1 MKLKLGTV
9 SPKMVQ
15 NEIEEMLDHLRWIKN
30 GGNLSSYKIKR
41 IEKLE
46 VVLRVFRTIIEY
58 HHVDLLHDSL
68 VELTK
73 KAKSTVEMLQRVL
86 DGIPDECKTKLNLE
100 RLESHLL
107 KFFQG
112 NTSLSDNNKLNDF
125 DLSKYMDCLGKNL
138 NDVLVML
145 LEGVRFFPPEE
156 NLEIHKFIKQQEI
169 VQKKLKFL
177 IYLYATE
184 IKGYVN
190 HEKLECLET
199 RMHFMANNVGQ
210 LCLAISG
217 YIVSNFVDD
226 KDEDEDEDEDEYDIL
241 NKPPYLLFL
250 IVLVELE
257 MKKIFRSELKASKFT
272 HSRTF
277 KDRKLPKGFSHHF
290 HSLLMFLR
298 NKKVENFPNYNTA
311 QNIYVAIIEFLV
323 VFLEADVSNHVI
335 NGNWLNDAMEKVGV
349 IVGDILCAIQ
359 KVLPRSINK
368 DDTRKMSLW
377 SIHILKKTK
386 DLKTQV
392 ETYYKSLK
400 FTPSQFPTVGGWS
413 FLDSL
418 IRKLNEMSK
427 SKSGLDF
434 LMKPLLGNLEK
445 ELSALTSILEK
456 DLSSLS
462 SIFRNVSKVHHEN
475 EILHDLHRRT
485 INLAYEAEVAIDSI
499 LAQYN
504 VFWHIFCSLPTI
516 SKEIKQIN
524 AHVTE
529 ICSTDVALKPCYV
542 VAPFKHLSTRHINP
556 MTDEEIVGF
565 GNDTEKMIQ
574 YLIRG
579 TNELDV
585 IPIVGM
591 GGQGKTTI
599 ARKVYNSD
607 NIVSHFDVRA
617 WCIVSQTYNRRTLL
631 QEIFSQVTGSKDK
644 GDKDDILADML
655 RKSLMGKR
663 YLIILDDMWDYCMEW
678 DDLRLCFP
686 DVGNR
691 SRIVVT
697 TRLEK
702 VGEQVTCHTDPYS
715 LPFLT
720 TEESCKLLQ
729 KKVFQE
735 EDCPPELQDVSQAV
749 AEKCKGLPLVVV
761 LVAGIIKKRKMEESW
776 WNEVK
781 DALFDCLDRES
792 EEYSLVTMQL
802 SFDNLPDYLKPCL
815 LYMGMFSEDARIP
828 ASKLIS
834 LWIAE
839 GFVENTESAEDYLM
853 DLISS
858 NVVMVSKKEYNGK
871 VKYCQ
876 VHDVVL
882 HFCLEKSRKE
892 KFMLAVKGNRSQ
904 FQPCDWKERRVRFN
918 QTRNPKHRSLV
929 NGRIVQEHFN
939 FASLR
944 SKTWKPCDWKESQ
957 PNPKHG
963 NLVIGR
969 KVKEHSKFA
978 SLGTRKPFHQQ
989 LRSLITNGEYFD
1001 GIPFFQVHK
1010 LRLLKVLDLSSH
1022 RVYKLSASF
1031 KPLNHL
1037 KYLAV
1042 FAIKFD
1048 FHPESHMPHLE
1059 TLIVN
1064 NDWEN
1069 IVVLPTSFW
1078 EMEKLRYVEIEYA
1091 EFDKQGVIE
1100 GTSKLE
1106 NLRIL
1111 KNIFRFPIDS
1121 VDVLSRRC
1129 PNLQQL
1135 HIRFGDDNC
1144 SAESFCLTLKNLSQ
1158 LQKLRLTS
1166 KWRRTVFGLQLPS
1179 NLKMLVLSGT
1189 DIGNLIAGLQSL
1201 EYLQLQDVYFPPSEE
1216 WCLGDITFPKLKVL
1230 KLAASH
1236 ILRWDISEESFP
1248 LLETLVIR
1256 GCKNLEEI
1264 PLSFADIPTL
1274 KQIKLIDCNKSLEDS
1289 AERIK
1294 KDVEEN
1300 EGNDRIDLIIEQKYS
1315 QLLQPCSC
1323 SSILCT

>member
-1 MKLKLGTV
+1 
-9 SPKMVQ
+9 MVQ

-30 GGNLSSYKIKR
+30 GGNLSSNKIKR

-46 VVLRVFRTIIEY
+46 VVLRVFRTFIEY

-73 KAKSTVEMLQRVL
+73 KAKLTVEMLQRVL
-86 DGIPDECKTKLNLE
+86 DGIPDECKTNLNLE

-112 NTSLSDNNKLNDF
+112 NTSLSDSNKLNDF

-145 LEGVRFFPPEE
+145 LEGVRFAPPEE
-156 NLEIHKFIKQQEI
+156 NLEIHKFIKQLEI

-217 YIVSNFVDD
+217 YVVSNFVDD
-226 KDEDEDEDEDEYDIL
+226 TDEYEDVDEDEDEYDIL

-250 IVLVELE
+250 IVLVEVE
-257 MKKIFRSELKASKFT
+257 MKKIFLSELKASKFT

-277 KDRKLPKGFSHHF
+277 KDKKLPKGFSHHF
-290 HSLLMFLR
+290 HSLLMYLR
-298 NKKVENFPNYNTA
+298 NKKFDNFPNYSTA
-311 QNIYVAIIEFLV
+311 QNICVAIIEFLV

-335 NGNWLNDAMEKVGV
+335 NGNWLNEAMEKVGA
-349 IVGDILCAIQ
+349 IVGDVLYAIQ

-368 DDTRKMSLW
+368 DDTSKMSLF
-377 SIHILKKTK
+377 SIHVLKKTK

-418 IRKLNEMSK
+418 IQKLNEMSE

-462 SIFRNVSKVHHEN
+462 SIFRNVAKVHHEN

-499 LAQYN
+499 LSQYN

-516 SKEIKQIN
+516 LKEIKQIN
-524 AHVTE
+524 VQVTE
-529 ICSTDVALKPCYV
+529 MCLTDVALKPCYV
-542 VAPFKHLSTRHINP
+542 VAPFKHLPTRHSNP

-599 ARKVYNSD
+599 ARKLYNSY

-617 WCIVSQTYNRRTLL
+617 WCIISQTYNQRDLL
-631 QEIFSQVTGSKDK
+631 QDICSQVTGSKDK
-644 GDKDDILADML
+644 GDKDDVLADML
-655 RKSLMGKR
+655 RKSLTGKR
-663 YLIILDDMWDYCMEW
+663 YLIVLDDMWDGMSW
-678 DDLRLCFP
+678 DDLWNSFP
-686 DVGNR
+686 KVRNR

-761 LVAGIIKKRKMEESW
+761 LVAGIIKKRKMEEFW

-781 DALFDCLDRES
+781 DALFDCLDRQS
-792 EEYSLVTMQL
+792 EEYRLVTMQL
-802 SFDNLPDYLKPCL
+802 SFDNLPNCLKPCL

-828 ASKLIS
+828 ASKLIN

-839 GFVENTESAEDYLM
+839 GFVENTESAEEYLM

-858 NVVMVSKKEYNGK
+858 NVVMVSKKEYNSK

-882 HFCLEKSRKE
+882 HFCLEKSREE

-904 FQPCDWKERRVRFN
+904 FQPCDWKELRVSFN
-918 QTRNPKHRSLV
+918 QTRNPKHRNLV
-929 NGRIVQEHFN
+929 IGRIVQEHFN
-939 FASLR
+939 FAPLK

-957 PNPKHG
+957 VSFNQTPNPKHG

-978 SLGTRKPFHQQ
+978 SLGSKTRKPFHQQ

-1001 GIPFFQVHK
+1001 GIPLYQIHK
-1010 LRLLKVLDLSSH
+1010 LRLLKVLD
-1022 RVYKLSASF
+1022 
-1031 KPLNHL
+1031 
-1037 KYLAV
+1037 
-1042 FAIKFD
+1042 
-1048 FHPESHMPHLE
+1048 
-1059 TLIVN
+1059 
-1064 NDWEN
+1064 
-1069 IVVLPTSFW
+1069 
-1078 EMEKLRYVEIEYA
+1078 IE
-1091 EFDKQGVIE
+1091 
-1100 GTSKLE
+1100 
-1106 NLRIL
+1106 
-1111 KNIFRFPIDS
+1111 FP
-1121 VDVLSRRC
+1121 
-1129 PNLQQL
+1129 
-1135 HIRFGDDNC
+1135 
-1144 SAESFCLTLKNLSQ
+1144 
-1158 LQKLRLTS
+1158 
-1166 KWRRTVFGLQLPS
+1166 
-1179 NLKMLVLSGT
+1179 
-1189 DIGNLIAGLQSL
+1189 
-1201 EYLQLQDVYFPPSEE
+1201 
-1216 WCLGDITFPKLKVL
+1216 
-1230 KLAASH
+1230 
-1236 ILRWDISEESFP
+1236 
-1248 LLETLVIR
+1248 
-1256 GCKNLEEI
+1256 
-1264 PLSFADIPTL
+1264 
-1274 KQIKLIDCNKSLEDS
+1274 
-1289 AERIK
+1289 
-1294 KDVEEN
+1294 
-1300 EGNDRIDLIIEQKYS
+1300 
-1315 QLLQPCSC
+1315 
-1323 SSILCT
+1323 